1 MEQNGIDV
9 SKYQSA
15 IDWLR
20 VAASGVHFAFVRVGW
35 AGYEGGIDEGL
46 DPCFA
51 RNMAGAAA
59 AGLAVGAYVYSYCK
73 TPAAARRAARE
84 ATALLA
90 PYRLTMPLAFD
101 IEDAATYKALGRG
114 QSSAVA
120 AAFLDETKARGY
132 YPLLYTY
139 TSFAQSY
146 LDMNALA
153 AYDLWLADYR
163 GYMGI
168 KGASI
173 WQHTSDGRVD
183 GISGR
188 VDLNIAYKDYPAL
201 IGRQGGQKEDKNDMM
216 QFLEVFGEKNC
227 QCFTGPD
234 VNAVDRSY
242 NNGTLASG
250 TYYPLMAA
258 CGLGADG
265 YRWVRVLAGG
275 AERYAAV
282 LDDRC
287 KITGLSAGDAVRAV
301 LAQGAGGNTAALA
314 QRVKELESSNAGL
327 LARTSAAEAQSAE
340 ASRRA
345 AAYLDRIKAAAAALE
360 VL

>member
-1 MEQNGIDV
+1 MKNGIDV
-9 SKYQSA
+9 SKYQNA
-15 IDWLR
+15 IDWPR

-73 TPAAARRAARE
+73 TPAAAHRAARE
-84 ATALLA
+84 AAALLA

-101 IEDAATYKALGRG
+101 IEDAATYKALGRA

-120 AAFLDETKARGY
+120 AAFLEEAKARGY

-146 LDMNALA
+146 LDMSALS

-163 GYMGI
+163 GYMGL

-173 WQHTSDGRVD
+173 WQHTSDGWVD

-216 QFLEVFGEKNC
+216 QFLEVFGSKNC

-234 VNAVDRSY
+234 VNAVDRSN

-250 TYYPLMAA
+250 TYYPLMAD

-275 AERYAAV
+275 AERYAVV

-287 KITGLSAGDAVRAV
+287 RITGLSAGDAVRAV
-301 LAQGAGGNTAALA
+301 QAQGAGGDTAALTR
-314 QRVKELESSNAGL
+314 RVKELESSNACL
-327 LARTSAAEAQSAE
+327 LARASAAEAQSTE
-340 ASRRA
+340 ASHRA
-345 AAYLDRIKAAAAALE
+345 AAYLERIKAAAAALE

>member
-1 MEQNGIDV
+1 MEIKGIDV
-9 SKYQSA
+9 SRYQNA
-15 IDWLR
+15 IDWPR
-20 VAASGVHFAFVRVGW
+20 AAASGIHFVFVRIGW

-51 RNMAGAAA
+51 RNTAGAAA

-84 ATALLA
+84 AAALLA

-101 IEDAATYKALGRG
+101 IEDAATYKALGRA

-120 AAFLDETKARGY
+120 AAFLEEAKVQGY
-132 YPLLYTY
+132 SPLLYTY
-139 TSFAQSY
+139 TSFANSW
-146 LDMNALA
+146 LDMTVLS

-168 KGASI
+168 EGAAI

-201 IGRQGGQKEDKNDMM
+201 IGRQGGQKEDKDDMM

-250 TYYPLMAA
+250 TYYPLMAD
-258 CGLGADG
+258 CGLDDDG
-265 YRWVRVLAGG
+265 CRWVRVLAGG
-275 AERYAAV
+275 AERYAVV

-287 KITGLSAGDAVRAV
+287 RITCLSAGDAVRAV
-301 LAQGAGGNTAALA
+301 QAQGAGGDTALT

-327 LARTSAAEAQSAE
+327 LARASAAEAQSAE
-340 ASRRA
+340 AARRA
-345 AAYLDRIKAAAAALE
+345 AQYLKRIKAAAAALE

>member
-1 MEQNGIDV
+1 MKIQGIDV
-9 SKYQSA
+9 SKYQGG
-15 IDWLR
+15 IDWGR
-20 VAASGVHFAFVRVGW
+20 VAVAGVNFAFVRIGW

-46 DPCFA
+46 DPCLA

-84 ATALLA
+84 AAALLA

-101 IEDAATYKALGRG
+101 IEDAATYKALGRS
-114 QSSAVA
+114 QSSAVV
-120 AAFLDETKARGY
+120 AAFLEEAKARGY

-139 TSFAQSY
+139 TSFAQNY
-146 LDMNALA
+146 LDMSALS

-163 GYMGI
+163 GYMGL

-216 QFLEVFGEKNC
+216 QFLEVFGSKNC

-234 VNAVDRSY
+234 VNAVDRSH

-250 TYYPLMAA
+250 TYYPLTAD

-265 YRWVRVLAGG
+265 CRWVRVLAGG

-287 KITGLSAGDAVRAV
+287 RITGLSAGDAVRAV
-301 LAQGAGGNTAALA
+301 QAQGAGGDTAALTR
-314 QRVKELESSNAGL
+314 RVKELESSNACL
-327 LARTSAAEAQSAE
+327 LARASAAEAQSAE
-340 ASRRA
+340 AARRA

-360 VL
+360 V

>member
-1 MEQNGIDV
+1 MRLKGIDV
-9 SKYQSA
+9 SKYQNA
-15 IDWLR
+15 IDWPR
-20 VAASGVHFAFVRVGW
+20 VAASGVCFAFVRVGW

-51 RNMAGAAA
+51 RNTAGAAA

-73 TPAAARRAARE
+73 TPAAAHRAARE
-84 ATALLA
+84 AAALLA

-101 IEDAATYKALGRG
+101 IEDAATYKSLGRAYN
-114 QSSAVA
+114 SAVA
-120 AAFLDETKARGY
+120 AAFLDEVRAAGY

-139 TSFAQSY
+139 TSFANSW
-146 LDMNALA
+146 LDMAALSK
-153 AYDLWLADYR
+153 YDLWLADYR
-163 GYMGI
+163 GVMGI
-168 KGASI
+168 PGAAI

-201 IGRQGGQKEDKNDMM
+201 LSGQGGQKEDKDGMM
-216 QFLEVFGEKNC
+216 QFLEVFGSKNC
-227 QCFTGPD
+227 QCFTTAD
-234 VNAVDRSY
+234 VDAVDKSY

-250 TYYPLMAA
+250 TYYPLMAD
-258 CGLGADG
+258 CGQGTDG

-287 KITGLSAGDAVRAV
+287 RLTGLSAGDAVKAV
-301 LAQGAGGNTAALA
+301 QAQSAGGDTAALA
-314 QRVKELESSNAGL
+314 QQVKELESANAAL
-327 LARTSAAEAQSAE
+327 LARAEAAEAQSAE
-340 ASRRA
+340 EAHRA
-345 AAYLDRIKAAAAALE
+345 ADYLGKIKAASAALE
-360 VL
+360 V

>member
-1 MEQNGIDV
+1 MGLNGIDV
-9 SKYQSA
+9 SKYQNA
-15 IDWLR
+15 IDWPR
-20 VAASGVHFAFVRVGW
+20 VAASGVCFVFVRVGW

-51 RNMAGAAA
+51 RNTAGAAA

-84 ATALLA
+84 AATLLA

-101 IEDAATYKALGRG
+101 IEDAATYKALGRA

-120 AAFLDETKARGY
+120 AAFLEEAKARGY

-146 LDMNALA
+146 LDMSALS

-163 GYMGI
+163 GYMGL

-173 WQHTSDGRVD
+173 WQHTSDGWVD

-201 IGRQGGQKEDKNDMM
+201 IGAQGEQKEDKNDMM

-250 TYYPLMAA
+250 TYYPLMAD
-258 CGLGADG
+258 CGLGDDG

-275 AERYAAV
+275 AERYAVV

-287 KITGLSAGDAVRAV
+287 KITGLSPGDAVRAV
-301 LAQGAGGNTAALA
+301 QAQGAGGDAALTR
-314 QRVKELESSNAGL
+314 RVKELESSNACL
-327 LARTSAAEAQSAE
+327 LARASAAEAQSAE

-345 AAYLDRIKAAAAALE
+345 AEYLDRIKAAAAALE